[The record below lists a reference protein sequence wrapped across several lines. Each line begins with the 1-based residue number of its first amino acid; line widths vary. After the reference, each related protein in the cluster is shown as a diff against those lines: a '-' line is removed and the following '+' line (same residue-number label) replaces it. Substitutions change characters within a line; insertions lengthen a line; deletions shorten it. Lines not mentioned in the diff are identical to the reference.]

1 MKLLIFTITLLL
13 SNLIGLAQVD
23 VCPYSFK
30 RNNGNGTCSQGE
42 LQLNYTTCPTNPPTI
57 NSVFVGGVQSV
68 VTFDLPN
75 ASNCA
80 SKSYISYCVT
90 SGNMPPANT
99 WTINF
104 TDPIT
109 NSKYVCTV
117 PGNPPPVL
125 PINIKTFTAIR
136 QKSTVQLSWETSLET
151 NGQGFIIERKTGND
165 FVTVETIAAKNIE
178 SGSAYSFTDINA
190 NKGVSEYRLKVV
202 CKDVSAKYSETKS
215 VKGTGNIDFTIFPN
229 PASGNTKI
237 SISDVNKSSNIQVID
252 NSGRI
257 VKKLSFKTSNTIE
270 INDLQRGI
278 YRVQLMDNNSGE
290 TITKTLTLF

>member
-13 SNLIGLAQVD
+13 SNLIGLAQTEI
-23 VCPYSFK
+23 CPTAYK

-42 LQLNYTTCPTNPPTI
+42 LQLNYTTCPTYAPVI
-57 NSVFVGGVQSV
+57 DSV
-68 VTFDLPN
+68 
-75 ASNCA
+75 
-80 SKSYISYCVT
+80 YISGAKFAVVFGAPIATDCAVKGYIKYCIT

-99 WTINF
+99 WMIYFRDTVANI
-104 TDPIT
+104 
-109 NSKYVCTV
+109 KYVCNV
-117 PGNPPPVL
+117 PPSTTPL